1 MRRVSNAISEE
12 PGEVPD
18 NEVSVHLGN
27 PGSGNPSEVLD
38 NEVNAHPGNP
48 GLLVRL
54 ESLPRYFGLLNT
66 RVR

>member
-1 MRRVSNAISEE
+1 MRRVANAISEE

-18 NEVSVHLGN
+18 NEVNPHL
-27 PGSGNPSEVLD
+27 
-38 NEVNAHPGNP
+38 GNP